1 MALIKNI
8 KDKIES
14 KEEAAK
20 VENIIKEAAKEISK
34 ERPAEQ
40 EREIGAKEKWPEKA
54 LSFEGETAGEEQA
67 ALSLTSFVQQ
77 ARKEREKRIEK
88 ILEENLESI
97 YLNMPPAK
105 QREFMIAGEQTAKQI
120 NVLLE
125 KAKFKIKEVINLI
138 RKWLSLIP
146 GVNKFFLEQETKIKA
161 DKIAHLRNSKS

>member
-40 EREIGAKEKWPEKA
+40 ERAIGAKEKWPEKA
-54 LSFEGETAGEEQA
+54 LSFDGETAGEEQA

-77 ARKEREKRIEK
+77 ARKEREKR
-88 ILEENLESI
+88 
-97 YLNMPPAK
+97 
-105 QREFMIAGEQTAKQI
+105 
-120 NVLLE
+120 
-125 KAKFKIKEVINLI
+125 
-138 RKWLSLIP
+138 
-146 GVNKFFLEQETKIKA
+146 
-161 DKIAHLRNSKS
+161 